1 MNHYKNQCYV
11 YIRWLKNLP
20 AALFLVLFGALVVA
34 VAAATTAGA
43 AVVAGGGQVFGLFVV
58 LLVPA
63 SLFLGAPF
71 LLFPVVLVVLRLVL
85 ELQPLLGVDEPAV
98 AEVILPVVVLLLSVL
113 TDLVDDDLCY

>member
-1 MNHYKNQCYV
+1 MYIYV
-11 YIRWLKNLP
+11 YIRWLKHLP
-20 AALFLVLFGALVVA
+20 AVLFPVLFGALVVA

-43 AVVAGGGQVFGLFVV
+43 VVVAGGGQVFGLFVV

-63 SLFLGAPF
+63 SLFPGALF
-71 LLFPVVLVVLRLVL
+71 LLFPVVLVVLRLGL

-113 TDLVDDDLCY
+113 TG

>member
-1 MNHYKNQCYV
+1 MFESLQNCYV

-20 AALFLVLFGALVVA
+20 AAPFPVLFGALVVA
-34 VAAATTAGA
+34 VAAAATVDAV
-43 AVVAGGGQVFGLFVV
+43 VVAGGGQVFGLFVV

-63 SLFLGAPF
+63 SLFPGAPV
-71 LLFPVVLVVLRLVL
+71 LLFPVVLFVLRLVL

-113 TDLVDDDLCY
+113 TG